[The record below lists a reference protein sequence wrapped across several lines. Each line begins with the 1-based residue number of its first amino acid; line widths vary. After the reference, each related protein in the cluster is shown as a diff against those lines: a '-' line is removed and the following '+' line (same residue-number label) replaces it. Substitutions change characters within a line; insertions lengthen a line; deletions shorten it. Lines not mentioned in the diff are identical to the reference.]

1 MTWRRLALAGYAA
14 LVGFAIFHA
23 GCSRRDATAAQAEDR
38 RGVAPAAAAR
48 IVTVGGAV
56 TETVFALGL
65 GDRVVATDTS
75 STFPPEAVAL
85 PKLGYQRTLAAETVL
100 SFRPEL
106 VLLSPE
112 AGPAAAIE
120 QLRAAGVRVELVGEA
135 HDGKSAA
142 ARIRAL
148 GELLGKRAEAAQLA
162 APVEAVAAPAPAAT
176 ASTPPRVLFLYA
188 RGGGVAMVAGEPS
201 PISEMI
207 KLGGGVN
214 AITAFS
220 GYKPLAGEAVIA
232 AAPELI
238 LMPERGLASIGGAA
252 KLWEMPGLAQTPAGA
267 AKRVVAIEDLLLLG
281 FGPRLPAAV
290 AQLRAAFAAA
300 SAATDAAASAQAA
313 STPTA
318 SAPAAAAR

>member
-14 LVGFAIFHA
+14 LVGFAIFHT
-23 GCSRRDATAAQAEDR
+23 GCSRSDATAAQAEDR
-38 RGVAPAAAAR
+38 RNIAPASAAR

-75 STFPPEAVAL
+75 STFPPAAVAR
-85 PKLGYQRTLAAETVL
+85 PKIGYQRTLAAETVL

-106 VLLSPE
+106 VLLSAE
-112 AGPAAAIE
+112 AGPAAAID
-120 QLRAAGVRVELVGEA
+120 QLRAAGVRVELVSEA

-148 GELLGKRAEAAQLA
+148 GELLGKRAEADLLA
-162 APVEAVAAPAPAAT
+162 APVEAVAAPA
-176 ASTPPRVLFLYA
+176 ASASAPPRVLFLYA

-214 AITAFS
+214 AITAFA
-220 GYKPLAGEAVIA
+220 GYKPLSGEAVIA
-232 AAPELI
+232 AAPDVI

-267 AKRVVAIEDLLLLG
+267 ARRVVAIEDLLLLG

-290 AQLRAAFAAA
+290 AQLRAAFAA
-300 SAATDAAASAQAA
+300 
-313 STPTA
+313 P
-318 SAPAAAAR
+318 SAPAPSAPAPSTPASNAPAPAAR

>member
-14 LVGFAIFHA
+14 LVGFAIFHT
-23 GCSRRDATAAQAEDR
+23 GCSRSDATAARAEDR
-38 RGVAPAAAAR
+38 RGVAPASAAR

-75 STFPPEAVAL
+75 STFPPAAVAR
-85 PKLGYQRTLAAETVL
+85 PKIGYQRTLAAETVL

-106 VLLSPE
+106 VLLSAE
-112 AGPAAAIE
+112 AGPAAAID
-120 QLRAAGVRVELVGEA
+120 QLRAAGVRVELVSEA

-148 GELLGKRAEAAQLA
+148 GELLGKRAEADLLA
-162 APVEAVAAPAPAAT
+162 APVEAVAAPA
-176 ASTPPRVLFLYA
+176 ASASPPRVLFLYA

-214 AITAFS
+214 AITAFA
-220 GYKPLAGEAVIA
+220 GYKPLSGEAVIA
-232 AAPELI
+232 AAPDFI

-267 AKRVVAIEDLLLLG
+267 ARRVVAIEDLLLLG

-290 AQLRAAFAAA
+290 AQLRAAFAA
-300 SAATDAAASAQAA
+300 
-313 STPTA
+313 P
-318 SAPAAAAR
+318 SAPAPSTPASNAPAPAAR